1 MLNIVKTKGKNL
13 SILVYNLF
21 LLREHNIFRHRYI
34 GCLHEIEIWL
44 GEKIGLTLSMRIFQ
58 ATHIQCPQTLTGAYL
73 SGLREAEKIIRSM
86 ADITWQD
93 KYNWTTF
100 LPNSLL
106 FKKWARQKTEPT
118 RWFSKLLVK
127 RHLFYYR
134 QQCVGPS
141 EAEFN
146 LLKPPNDYSSVWYNE
161 CSGSSWLFI
170 LET

>member
-13 SILVYNLF
+13 SILVYDLF

-34 GCLHEIEIWL
+34 GCLHEIEIEIWL

-106 FKKWARQKTEPT
+106 FKNELDKKQNLPGDSQNCLWKDTSSTTDSNVLVHQKQNSI
-118 RWFSKLLVK
+118 F
-127 RHLFYYR
+127 
-134 QQCVGPS
+134 
-141 EAEFN
+141 
-146 LLKPPNDYSSVWYNE
+146 
-161 CSGSSWLFI
+161 
-170 LET
+170 